1 MAGGTSLRR
10 GATRRWALSLMG
22 IVVMMS
28 VLLGISA
35 AESNATGNT
44 TVFPARGEV
53 LVTDLAMG
61 ARCAVAADFD
71 GDGKMDLVSASSN
84 DNAVSWHQNLGKDE
98 SGMIRF
104 SIKKKITWSSLG
116 SRIVT
121 VADIDGDG
129 LIDVVGASYYDSTV
143 RWFKNLGYDKDK
155 VVFLG
160 FEPNVISQA
169 VNEGQGVAVAD
180 LDNDGDVD
188 IATASSGD
196 NTIAVF
202 TNIDR
207 GIFCDIKHVVDNN
220 ATGART
226 VVAADLDGDGYLD
239 LASASKDD
247 STVAW
252 YPNKGSEDPAVF
264 GQKKIISQGS
274 DSKGAYSLV
283 AADINKDGKMDLVVA
298 SNGNDRVTFWR
309 NDGKGNFD
317 KIVIYDKADFVLS
330 VTAVDFDRDGDMDVA
345 SASFYDGRILWYE
358 NLDGHGTQWQNHTVY
373 DVALA
378 QGHYV
383 SHGDMDGDGDQD
395 LIAVTHS
402 ENSVRVWLAATGC
415 DTSATKD
422 CCATGSKWNGTAC
435 VQCASGTY
443 GTGEGASAECVPCP
457 TRCPIEGMW
466 ETGKTIV
473 PSTCSGTSDCGKPV
487 DSIAKCTCKF
497 NQVRDLD
504 TDTCADCPAGQ
515 ERLSEDIRTMDS
527 LGNYTKWQ
535 LQQGVCEVKSRYNWR
550 PLVYSLVAVAILAA
564 VGAFFAWRKLSKM
577 SALDASWTIKPEELT
592 YDDPVVELG
601 RGAFGKVVRGYYRGT
616 AVAIKRAV
624 HHGGMMSSAQSTEGS
639 MISIDSSEQG
649 GVRSGTGLVSDGNR
663 SGTYTGGR
671 TGLFSGTSSS
681 AARSRD
687 SFKVEMRTLANL
699 RHPCITT
706 IMGAVLDKE
715 LLLVTEYMSRGSLR
729 DLLSN
734 PNFPLDPEMSL
745 PLIRDILSGMRFLHA
760 ADPPIVHGDLKCAN
774 VLVDENYRAKISDFG
789 LSAKKNVAAIGTPF
803 WMAPELLEGGLISTQ
818 SDVYS
823 FGVTLW
829 ELMTHKIP
837 YDNVKQP
844 TAEITKMVRNGT
856 LRPDCSEG
864 LDPELSRVMDRCWSQ
879 VPGQR
884 PTLADLELEIIPLCG
899 QSLFLALEEKAKRT
913 TTQQRLLQDLFPEH
927 IARDLLAGKKVEPEQ
942 HDCVTIYFSDIVG
955 FTTISSKL
963 SAQEV
968 SALLDRLY
976 IQFDALAVKHGV
988 FKLETIGDAWVGVCN
1003 LTEKQADHAARIA
1016 RFSIDAVQAA
1026 ANTPV
1031 DLADSSLG
1039 NIKIRVGFHSGPV
1052 VSSVVGTKNP
1062 RFCLFGDTMNTSS
1075 RMEST
1080 SEELH
1085 IHCSE
1090 TAATLAKKQDQSLH
1104 FTSRGKIAVK
1114 GKGKMQTY
1122 WLEHPEAASLV
1133 KTSQTRQVPAKLTAG
1148 DAQAEEN
1155 QGSALDVE
1163 VSIDVLPAPIQQIW
1177 EA

>member
-1 MAGGTSLRR
+1 MAAGASLRF
-10 GATRRWALSLMG
+10 GATRRWMLSLMG
-22 IVVMMS
+22 TVVMMS
-28 VLLGISA
+28 VLPGTSA
-35 AESNATGNT
+35 AESNAT
-44 TVFPARGEV
+44 VFPASGGV
-53 LVTDLAMG
+53 LVTDRAMG

-71 GDGKMDLVSASSN
+71 GDGRMDLVSASSN
-84 DNAVSWHQNLGKDE
+84 DNAVSWHKNMGKDG
-98 SGMIRF
+98 SGRIRF
-104 SIKKKITWSSLG
+104 SIKKEITWSSLG

-143 RWFKNLGYDKDK
+143 RWFKNLGYGKDQNGNFG
-155 VVFLG
+155 FLG
-160 FEPNVISQA
+160 FQPNVISQA

-207 GIFCDIKHVVDNN
+207 GVFCDIKHVVDNN

-252 YPNKGSEDPAVF
+252 YLNKGSKDPAVF
-264 GQKKIISQGS
+264 EPKKIISQGS
-274 DSKGAYSLV
+274 DSTGAYSLV
-283 AADINKDGKMDLVVA
+283 AADINKDGNMDLVVA

-309 NDGKGNFD
+309 SDGKGNFD

-330 VTAVDFDRDGDMDVA
+330 VTAVDFDRDGDIDVA

-358 NLDGHGTQWQNHTVY
+358 NLDGKGTQWQNHTIY
-373 DVALA
+373 DVKNA

-415 DTSATKD
+415 DTGATTD
-422 CCATGSKWNGTAC
+422 CCATGSQWNGTAC

-443 GTGEGASAECVPCP
+443 GTGEGASAKCETCP
-457 TRCPIEGMW
+457 KACHIEALLK
-466 ETGKTIV
+466 TGKTIV
-473 PSTCSGTSDCGKPV
+473 PSTCSGITGCPKV
-487 DSIAKCTCKF
+487 DESIAKCACKS
-497 NQVRDLD
+497 NQARDPD

-515 ERLSEDIRTMDS
+515 QRLSEVTRKKDS

-550 PLVYSLVAVAILAA
+550 PLVYSLVGVAVLAA

-577 SALDASWTIKPEELT
+577 SALDASWTIKPDELT

-601 RGAFGKVVRGYYRGT
+601 SGAFGKVVRGYYRGT

-624 HHGGMMSSAQSTEGS
+624 HHRGMVSSAQSTEGS
-639 MISIDSSEQG
+639 MISVDSAEQG
-649 GVRSGTGLVSDGNR
+649 GMRSGTGITSADGHR
-663 SGTYTGGR
+663 SGTHTGGR
-671 TGLFSGTSSS
+671 TGLGSGTSSTAS
-681 AARSRD
+681 KARD

-774 VLVDENYRAKISDFG
+774 VLVDDNYRAKISDFG
-789 LSAKKNVAAIGTPF
+789 LSAKRNVAAIGTPF
-803 WMAPELLEGGLISTQ
+803 WMAPELLQGGLISTQ

-837 YDNVKQP
+837 YDNVRQP
-844 TAEITKMVRNGT
+844 TAEITKMVRDGK

-864 LDPELSRVMDRCWSQ
+864 LDPELAKVMDRCWSQ
-879 VPGQR
+879 EPARR

-899 QSLFLALEEKAKRT
+899 QSLFLVMEEKAKRT

-1031 DLADSSLG
+1031 DLADSSMG
-1039 NIKIRVGFHSGPV
+1039 NVKIRVGFHSGPV

-1090 TAATLAKKQDQSLH
+1090 AAATLAKKQDQSLH

-1122 WLEHPEAASLV
+1122 WLEQPGAASLV
-1133 KTSQTRQVPAKLTAG
+1133 GTSQIRQVPADLTAG
-1148 DAQAEEN
+1148 NVQDEEN
-1155 QGSALDVE
+1155 QASAPDVE
-1163 VSIDVLPAPIQQIW
+1163 VSIDVLPAPIQQTY